1 MALDT
6 TLGAL
11 LLAVGPSV
19 LIVAYFLE
27 GLLVGKLLHPSILFI
42 AYVVVLEPTL
52 SVIAIVA
59 VCCLLAATAGQLLLY
74 NGFDDDR
81 RHGRLYRSIPR
92 LDRLP
97 TAVRGRI
104 GGRRMTVI
112 NRQFDRFGG
121 HAIWMGNATPGFRG
135 LMTIVA
141 GLNGYPRARFVAL
154 SAVGNALYFC
164 LLVAVATGALE
175 ATRFLPWDLSP
186 ESFV

>member
-11 LLAVGPSV
+11 LLAVGPSL

-27 GLLVGKLLHPSILFI
+27 GLLVGKLLHPSILFLL
-42 AYVVVLEPTL
+42 YVFVWEPTL
-52 SVIAIVA
+52 TTTVLVA
-59 VCCLLAATAGQLLLY
+59 ACCLVSVTAGQLLLY
-74 NGFDDDR
+74 QGFDDDR
-81 RHGRLYRSIPR
+81 EHGRLYRAIPR

-97 TAVRGRI
+97 SAVRGRI
-104 GGRRMTVI
+104 GDRRMVVI

-121 HAIWMGNATPGFRG
+121 HAIWMSNATPGFRG

-141 GLNGYPRARFVAL
+141 GLNGYPRSRFILL
-154 SAVGNALYFC
+154 SGLGNAIYMC

-175 ATRFLPWDLSP
+175 AIRFLPWDLDP
-186 ESFV
+186 ESFL

>member
-11 LLAVGPSV
+11 LLAAGPSL

-27 GLLVGKLLHPSILFI
+27 GLLVGKLLHPSVLFLL
-42 AYVVVLEPTL
+42 YVLVWEPTL
-52 SVIAIVA
+52 ATTVLVA
-59 VCCLLAATAGQLLLY
+59 ACCLVSATAGQLLLY
-74 NGFDDDR
+74 QGFDDGR
-81 RHGRLYRSIPR
+81 EHGRLYRAVPY

-97 TAVRGRI
+97 SAVRGRI
-104 GGRRMTVI
+104 GDRRMGVI
-112 NRQFDRFGG
+112 DRQFDRFGG
-121 HAIWMGNATPGFRG
+121 HAIWMSNATPGFRG

-154 SAVGNALYFC
+154 SAVGNAIYMC

-175 ATRFLPWDLSP
+175 AVRFLPWDLSP
-186 ESFV
+186 DSFL